1 MSDRFQLVDALDA
14 EFARVGAE
22 AERFSRNSPLAGRL
36 LHGAGAR
43 TLVVTMAIAVLLGGS
58 AYAVPA
64 TRGTVSD
71 IADSFASLFS
81 GGDDD
86 APGRPLQAGD
96 RGPAW
101 FQDSAVGERR
111 VIAETAGVKLFVRAL
126 DTERGRWLEF
136 GLGDGIVM
144 GDTLESWRERLG
156 QHALVLLGT
165 TAFGARDLLDDRGRV
180 PLLGVTT
187 RDVNRVELR
196 YAEGPTTSSEAGD
209 GGFVLLADAW
219 RPLHELVAYDDS
231 GRVLER
237 ADISDRDLRYLC
249 EKEPGCPTSPARDTP

>member
-1 MSDRFQLVDALDA
+1 MNDRFQLVDALDA

-22 AERFSRNSPLAGRL
+22 AERSARNPRLTDRL
-36 LHGAGAR
+36 LHGAGVR
-43 TLVVTMAIAVLLGGS
+43 TLLVTLAIVVLLGGS

-81 GGDDD
+81 GGGNE

-96 RGPAW
+96 KVPAW

-111 VIAETAGVKLFVRAL
+111 VIAEAAGVKLFVRAL

-136 GLGDGIVM
+136 GLGEGIVM

-165 TAFGARDLLDDRGRV
+165 TAFGPRDLLDDRGRV

-187 RDVNRVELR
+187 RDVSRIELR
-196 YAEGPTTSSEAGD
+196 YAEGPTASSDAGD

-219 RPLHELVAYDDS
+219 RPLRELVAYDDA
-231 GRVLER
+231 GRVLEHV
-237 ADISDRDLRYLC
+237 DISDQNLRYLC
-249 EKEPGCPTSPARDTP
+249 DKEPACPTAASGTTP

>member
-1 MSDRFQLVDALDA
+1 MTDRFQLVDALDA

-22 AERFSRNSPLAGRL
+22 AERSARNSPLTGRL
-36 LHGAGAR
+36 LHGAGTR
-43 TLVVTMAIAVLLGGS
+43 TLLVAMAIVVLLGGS

-71 IADSFASLFS
+71 VADSFASLFS

-96 RGPAW
+96 NVPAW

-126 DTERGRWLEF
+126 DTERGRSLEF
-136 GLGDGIVM
+136 GLGGGIVM
-144 GDTLESWRERLG
+144 GGTLESWRERLG

-165 TAFGARDLLDDRGRV
+165 TAFGPRDLLDDRGRA

-187 RDVNRVELR
+187 RDVSRVELR
-196 YAEGPTTSSEAGD
+196 YVEGPPVTSDAGD

-219 RPLHELVAYDDS
+219 RQLRELVAYDDAD
-231 GRVLER
+231 RVLER
-237 ADISDRDLRYLC
+237 VDVSDRDLRYLC
-249 EKEPGCPTSPARDTP
+249 EKEPVCPASPTRNAP